1 MQQGLMILG
10 IFLTSNLIAY
20 TVHCIKGNSS
30 EDKIEIISV
39 RSELRKI
46 KKMDEAYKKSMF

>member
-20 TVHCIKGNSS
+20 TIHCIKVNSN
-30 EDKIEIISV
+30 EDKIEIMSV
-39 RSELRKI
+39 RSRIRKI
-46 KKMDEAYKKSMF
+46 ERINKEDKKSLF

>member
-1 MQQGLMILG
+1 MQQILIIAG

-20 TVHCIKGNSS
+20 TVYCVKGNSNK
-30 EDKIEIISV
+30 DKIEIMNV

-46 KKMDEAYKKSMF
+46 KKLDEADKKSLF